1 MQDACCS
8 ESGTACCIWVELNAN
23 ACKRV
28 SQGRQ
33 VETHHLSASVSDG
46 KKSSSFIDIPIN
58 LKEVRLEKSS
68 GYASHSTIQNGMF
81 F

>member
-1 MQDACCS
+1 MLVVVKVALPAVFGLS
-8 ESGTACCIWVELNAN
+8 SMRMHAS
-23 ACKRV
+23 KRI

-46 KKSSSFIDIPIN
+46 KKSSSFIDIPKH